1 MRLESK
7 LIAEINLLN
16 NFNLC
21 CLKVDATRAKFINMQ
36 ETNASTWRL

>member
-21 CLKVDATRAKFINMQ
+21 CLKVDA
-36 ETNASTWRL
+36 SS